1 MKKLLSILLMAA
13 MAIALLTGC
22 SDPVY
27 DDLSNFLNVEM
38 KQVNEDYV
46 KITEEVGRW
55 EEMEDDIALSKSL
68 SDVLIP
74 LVDASLENLEE
85 IDPATQEVEE
95 LKKKYVK
102 VMDAYKKGFEALL
115 EGCETQDEATINA
128 GNDAVLEGVNLLDEY
143 NKALEELADAH
154 GAEIEY

>member
-95 LKKKYVK
+95 LKKKYIK

>member
-1 MKKLLSILLMAA
+1 MKKIFALLLM
-13 MAIALLTGC
+13 MVMSITLLTGC

-143 NKALEELADAH
+143 NKALEELADSH

>member
-1 MKKLLSILLMAA
+1 MKKLLSIILMAVIA
-13 MAIALLTGC
+13 MAFLTGC

-46 KITEEVGRW
+46 KITEEVGKW

-95 LKKKYVK
+95 LKKKYIK